1 MQFFD
6 TQKAIKRVGPTKY
19 VVGPNPLNPQLT
31 LEDTSLFVEEVNAVT
46 GLFISGVNFIDYV
59 TGDKN
64 HFLESRYELEEA
76 FIEDANGDLTPSSSN
91 YISDSMWILRN
102 EEDLELRAN
111 HWRYNMGPQSFTEDI
126 SIGIQENT
134 QEDNV
139 NIPAPKTSNSLGY
152 KGQVTYDEN
161 FMYVCTKDNEW
172 KRSVLSDF

>member
-46 GLFISGVNFIDYV
+46 GLFISGVNFIDYI

-76 FIEDANGDLTPSSSN
+76 FVEDANGDLTPSSSN

-102 EEDLELRAN
+102 EGDLELRAN
-111 HWRYNMGPQSFTEDI
+111 HWRYNMGPEAFTEDI
-126 SIGIQENT
+126 SIGVERNEHQDTI
-134 QEDNV
+134 D
-139 NIPAPKTSNSLGY
+139 IPAPKTSNSLGY
-152 KGQVTYDEN
+152 KGQIAYDEHY
-161 FMYVCTKDNEW
+161 MYVCTKDNEW